1 MKHGWVLFVCGVL
14 GVFAAGSLLHVKSAN
29 GSDEKA
35 PAKSVASELDTK
47 PKVPLSKQYDDALAA
62 QKKEIE
68 EAQRRLREREE
79 RLVAEESRVKLRI
92 EELVSVQTQIEKL
105 RAEMTKHEGEDLAR
119 LVKSVETMQPKKA
132 ASLVSA
138 MEDSLA
144 VAVLRKMKE
153 KKVAGVF
160 DVMEPSRAVALSTLL
175 ADRKPAA
182 TGSKGEA
189 SAPRE
194 PVRP

>member
-1 MKHGWVLFVCGVL
+1 
-14 GVFAAGSLLHVKSAN
+14 
-29 GSDEKA
+29 
-35 PAKSVASELDTK
+35 
-47 PKVPLSKQYDDALAA
+47 
-62 QKKEIE
+62 
-68 EAQRRLREREE
+68 LREREE